1 MSTVMYN
8 KFYEFLMT
16 VEERQINA
24 MSIIYLGMKENRWVS
39 QTELKS
45 IVKWAVGS
53 VSNAFMESS
62 SRQLKIFWILPQ
74 VS

>member
-24 MSIIYLGMKENRWVS
+24 MSIIYLGMKENR
-39 QTELKS
+39 
-45 IVKWAVGS
+45 
-53 VSNAFMESS
+53 
-62 SRQLKIFWILPQ
+62 
-74 VS
+74 